1 MRSIIRAGLAAAAIA
16 ALFAITAGAAA
27 ASGARHGDHRSP
39 SHHQHHHPAPPRHH
53 NHPAPPPPR
62 HYPGP
67 PSFPPPPY
75 RSDHP
80 VFVQTDNTAGNQV
93 IAYDQGRDGSLTE
106 VGAYATEGLG
116 GELEGSVVDHLAS
129 QGSLAYDAENRL
141 LYAVNA
147 GSDTVSV
154 FAVLGDRLFLQ
165 QVISSGGSFPVS
177 VAVDH
182 GLVYVLNAEE
192 GGSLQGYQVGF
203 GHLFPIPGSSRPLGL
218 DPTETPQ
225 FTHTP
230 GQVAFSPD
238 GSQVI
243 VTTKGNGSDIDVFG
257 VQAFGRLS
265 PTPVVNSEPGTV
277 PFAATFDQAGD
288 LIVSQAGTNS
298 LTSYTL
304 HHDGT
309 VSPLSTV
316 ATGQEATC
324 WVVRSGAVVYASNAG
339 SATLS
344 DVGVGAG
351 GQLSSLGTTETSGG
365 TVDAAL
371 AANGRYLYVQG
382 GAAGTVDEFA
392 IGAGGVLT
400 KVGTVTVPGAIGGE
414 GIVAL

>member
-16 ALFAITAGAAA
+16 ALFAITAGGAA
-27 ASGARHGDHRSP
+27 ASGARHGDHHGDHRGP
-39 SHHQHHHPAPPRHH
+39 SQPFHHHPAPPPQGHH
-53 NHPAPPPPR
+53 HPGPPPP
-62 HYPGP
+62 
-67 PSFPPPPY
+67 PPPPY

-129 QGSLAYDAENRL
+129 QGSLAYDAENQL

-182 GLVYVLNAEE
+182 GLVYVLNAQE
-192 GGSLQGYQVGF
+192 GGSLQGYRAGF
-203 GHLFPIPGSSRPLGL
+203 GHLFPIPGSGRALGL
-218 DPTETPQ
+218 DPTETPR

-243 VTTKGNGSDIDVFG
+243 VTTKAAGSAIDVFG

-265 PTPVVNSEPGTV
+265 AAPVVNSEPGTV
-277 PFAATFDQAGD
+277 PFAVTFDQSGD
-288 LIVSQAGTNS
+288 LVVSQAGTNA
-298 LTSYTL
+298 LASYSL

-309 VSPLSTV
+309 VAALSTLP
-316 ATGQEATC
+316 TGQQATC

-344 DVGVGAG
+344 DVGIGAG

-365 TVDAAL
+365 TVDAAV
-371 AANGRYLYVQG
+371 AANGRFLYVQG
-382 GAAGTVDEFA
+382 GAAGTVDEFQ
-392 IGAGGVLT
+392 IGLQGALT

>member
-1 MRSIIRAGLAAAAIA
+1 MRSITRAGLALAAVA

-27 ASGARHGDHRSP
+27 AHGGPHGDHRAP
-39 SHHQHHHPAPPRHH
+39 SHPPYHHHPAPP
-53 NHPAPPPPR
+53 PPPR
-62 HYPGP
+62 HHPGGP
-67 PSFPPPPY
+67 PSPPPPY

-80 VFVQTDNTAGNQV
+80 VFVQTDNLAGNQV

-106 VGAYATEGLG
+106 VGAYPTEGLG

-129 QGSLAYDAENRL
+129 QGSLAYDADNHL

-154 FAVLGDRLFLQ
+154 FAVFGDRLFLQ
-165 QVISSGGSFPVS
+165 QVIGSGGSFPVS

-192 GGSLQGYQVGF
+192 GGTLQGYRAAF
-203 GHLFPIPGSSRPLGL
+203 GHLFPIPSSTRALGL
-218 DPTETPQ
+218 NPTETPQ

-243 VTTKGNGSDIDVFG
+243 VTTKGNGSAIDVFG

-277 PFAATFDQAGD
+277 PFAVTFDQEGN
-288 LIVSQAGTNS
+288 LLVSQAGTDAVA
-298 LTSYTL
+298 SYAL

-309 VSPLSTV
+309 VTPLSTV
-316 ATGQEATC
+316 ATGQQATC

-339 SATLS
+339 SADLS
-344 DVGVGAG
+344 SIGIGVG

-365 TVDAAL
+365 TVDAAV

-382 GAAGTVDEFA
+382 GAAGTVDEFS
-392 IGAGGVLT
+392 IGSGGALA
-400 KVGTVTVPGAIGGE
+400 KVGTVTVPGAVGGE